1 MDFVVGFLIA
11 NHRKIKGLYK
21 NVVDVVDFDLIFKT
35 HYQAKV
41 NNLYIY
47 IYICY

>member
-1 MDFVVGFLIA
+1 MDFVVGFFNI
-11 NHRKIKGLYK
+11 NNSKINRLFK
-21 NVVDVVDFDLIFKT
+21 NVVDVVDFCPVFKT